1 MTLANQQE
9 QQPIR
14 IGLIG
19 ANIHQGWSPRA
30 HLPALAAHPDFE
42 LAAVCTTRQASAD
55 EAMAAYDAGSAWDD
69 YHRMLAAAN
78 PPLDAA
84 TISLRVPSH
93 YEPTLAALQAGKH
106 TFTEW
111 PLGRT
116 TAEAMVMADV
126 ARQMGVKTAVGLQA
140 RANPTIAHLRKLV
153 ADGYVGRVM
162 TCHIRLMREGVL
174 SRNSGRTWQRDNEL
188 GAHTLTIAAGHTID
202 ALCSV
207 VGEFADVA
215 AVVSTQAKTWH
226 ETDTGKD
233 LPVTSPDNV
242 LVSGNLQSGGV
253 ASVQVGNTPWYG
265 SGYRMEIHGDQ
276 GTLIAVSADSPQLGE
291 VEILGARGTGD
302 VEPLDFEPDGLR
314 PAPTMPRGAPYNV
327 GQLYSRFAAAIRG
340 AAVGGADANLP
351 LPDFD
356 HAVGLHRL
364 IDAIRQS
371 SDEGRRVAVA

>member
-1 MTLANQQE
+1 MTMANQQ

-30 HLPALAAHPDFE
+30 HLPALAAHPDFH

-55 EAMAAYDAGSAWDD
+55 EAMSAYNAASAWDD
-69 YHRMLAAAN
+69 YHRMLADAN
-78 PPLDAA
+78 LDAA
-84 TISLRVPSH
+84 TISLRVPRH
-93 YEPTLAALQAGKH
+93 YEPTMAALQAGKH

-111 PLGRT
+111 PLGRA
-116 TAEAMVMADV
+116 TAEAVAMADC
-126 ARQMGVKTAVGLQA
+126 ARQQGVRTAVGLQA
-140 RANPTIAHLRKLV
+140 RANPAIAHLRNLV

-162 TCHIRLMREGVL
+162 TCHVRLMRDGVL
-174 SRNSGRTWQRDNEL
+174 ARDSGRTWQRDNDL
-188 GAHTLTIAAGHTID
+188 GAHTLTIACGHTID

-207 VGEFADVA
+207 VGDFANVA
-215 AVVSTQAKTWH
+215 AVVSTQAAVWH

-242 LVSGNLQSGGV
+242 LVSGSLQNGGV
-253 ASVQVGNTPWYG
+253 ASVQIGSTAWAG
-265 SGYRMEIHGDQ
+265 SGYRMEIYGDQ
-276 GTLIAVSADSPQLGE
+276 GTLVAVSTDSPQLQA
-291 VEILGARGTGD
+291 VSIRGARGGNDLQDITPAA
-302 VEPLDFEPDGLR
+302 ELH
-314 PAPTMPRGAPYNV
+314 PAPAMPAGAPYNV

-340 AAVGGADANLP
+340 AADNAAAGDNAP

-356 HAVGLHRL
+356 HAVTLHRL

-371 SDEGRRVAVA
+371 SDEGRRISVA

>member
-1 MTLANQQE
+1 MTT

-30 HLPALAAHPDFE
+30 HLPALQAHSQFD
-42 LAAVCTTRQASAD
+42 LAAVCTTRRESAD
-55 EAMAAYDAGSAWDD
+55 EAMAAFNAGSAWDD
-69 YHRMLAAAN
+69 YNRMLADADI
-78 PPLDAA
+78 DAA

-93 YEPTLAALQAGKH
+93 YEPTMASLRAGKH

-116 TAEAMVMADV
+116 TAEAIEMAEV
-126 ARQMGVKTAVGLQA
+126 ARQQGVKTAVGVQA
-140 RANPTIAHLRKLV
+140 RANPAIIHLRNLV

-162 TCHIRLMREGVL
+162 TCHVRLMREGVL
-174 SRNSGRTWQRDNEL
+174 SRVSGRTWQRDVEL
-188 GAHTLTIAAGHTID
+188 GANTLTIAHGHTID

-215 AVVSTQAKTWH
+215 AVVSTQATTWH

-233 LPVTSPDNV
+233 LPVTSPDNI
-242 LVSGNLQSGGV
+242 LVSGNLQSGAV
-253 ASVQVGNTPWYG
+253 ASVQIGNTAWAG
-265 SGYRMEIHGDQ
+265 SGYLMEIYGEE
-276 GTLIAVSADSPQLGE
+276 GTLVADSMDSPQLQD
-291 VEILGARGTGD
+291 VRIRGARGGSNDLEDLTPPT
-302 VEPLDFEPDGLR
+302 ELYPAPEIPDGS
-314 PAPTMPRGAPYNV
+314 PYNV
-327 GQLYSRFAAAIRG
+327 GQLYSQFAASIHGSAS
-340 AAVGGADANLP
+340 AVPAV
-351 LPDFD
+351 PDFD

-364 IDAIRQS
+364 IDAIQQS

>member
-1 MTLANQQE
+1 MTT

-30 HLPALAAHPDFE
+30 HLPALAAHSQFD
-42 LAAVCTTRQASAD
+42 LSAVCTTRQESAD
-55 EAMAAYDAGSAWDD
+55 EAMAAFDAGSAWDD
-69 YHRMLAAAN
+69 YNRMLADA
-78 PPLDAA
+78 DVEAA

-93 YEPTLAALQAGKH
+93 YEPTTASLQAGKH

-116 TAEAMVMADV
+116 TAEAVEMAEV
-126 ARQMGVKTAVGLQA
+126 ARQQGVRTAVGLQA
-140 RANPTIAHLRKLV
+140 RANPAIVHLRNLV

-162 TCHIRLMREGVL
+162 TCHVRLMREGVL
-174 SRNSGRTWQRDNEL
+174 SRVSGRTWQRDNEL
-188 GAHTLTIAAGHTID
+188 GANTLTIACGHTID

-215 AVVSTQAKTWH
+215 AVVSTQAATWH
-226 ETDTGKD
+226 ETDTGLD

-242 LVSGNLQSGGV
+242 LVSGNLRSGGV
-253 ASVQVGNTPWYG
+253 ASVQIGSTAWAG
-265 SGYRMEIHGDQ
+265 SGYRMEIYGEE
-276 GTLIAVSADSPQLGE
+276 GTLVAVSVDSPQLQQ
-291 VEILGARGTGD
+291 VSVRGARGGSNDLQELTP
-302 VEPLDFEPDGLR
+302 ESELH
-314 PAPTMPRGAPYNV
+314 PAPEIPGGAAYNV
-327 GQLYSRFAAAIRG
+327 GQLYSQFAASIRG
-340 AAVGGADANLP
+340 DESADFSV
-351 LPDFD
+351 PDFD

-371 SDEGRRVAVA
+371 SDEGRRVSVA